1 MTFYE
6 DDSVVPELIM
16 RMEGD
21 KIDDGDNSEGDYVN
35 LRDENGAGERCNL
48 CGFYWGFG
56 WSVFWYWVK
65 LALMFTFFGLLAA
78 ACVMWVGPFFMDKHL
93 LSENG
98 GNIALEHNLLFTS
111 NRCSFSDICFFN
123 LILNGC
129 SAVFSSTDPT
139 RNLPWNY
146 DITVLYQKEIIP
158 IINWE
163 TRTFSTPVLAV
174 LLFASVALFPT
185 LLLPSSPSMWV
196 AGMTFGYGFG
206 FLLIITAAAVG
217 VSLPYLIGSLFL
229 RKIQG
234 WLDNYP
240 KRAAIL
246 RAAGEG
252 NWFHQFR
259 AVTLIRISPFPYILY
274 NYCAVATHVKYG
286 PYLLGS
292 LVGMVPEIFVSI
304 YTGILIRTLADA
316 SSDRRALSAPQ
327 IVFTLSG
334 FCATV
339 VATVIITVYAK
350 RQLKVMQ
357 DEPLLA

>member
-1 MTFYE
+1 MTYYE
-6 DDSVVPELIM
+6 DDSVVLDVRI

-21 KIDDGDNSEGDYVN
+21 KIDDNSKGDYVN
-35 LRDENGAGERCNL
+35 LRDENGAGERCNHFG
-48 CGFYWGFG
+48 CCWGLG
-56 WSVFWYWVK
+56 GSVFWYWVK
-65 LALMFTFFGLLAA
+65 LVVTFAFFGLLAA
-78 ACVMWVGPFFMDKHL
+78 ACVEWVGPFLMD
-93 LSENG
+93 
-98 GNIALEHNLLFTS
+98 
-111 NRCSFSDICFFN
+111 
-123 LILNGC
+123 
-129 SAVFSSTDPT
+129 
-139 RNLPWNY
+139 
-146 DITVLYQKEIIP
+146 KEIIP

-163 TRTFSTPVLAV
+163 TTTFSTPVLVV

-217 VSLPYLIGSLFL
+217 VSLPYFIGSLFL
-229 RKIQG
+229 HKIRR
-234 WLDNYP
+234 WFDKYP

-259 AVTLIRISPFPYILY
+259 AVALIRISPFPYIRY
-274 NYCAVATHVKYG
+274 NYCAVATNVKYG
-286 PYLLGS
+286 PYFLGS
-292 LVGMVPEIFVSI
+292 LAGMVPEIFVAI
-304 YTGILIRTLADA
+304 YTGIVIRTLADA
-316 SSDRRALSAPQ
+316 SNDRHALSAPQ
-327 IVFTLSG
+327 IVFTVFG

-339 VATVIITVYAK
+339 VATIIITVYAK